1 MSTETNTNGAQ
12 PAPAAQAQPT
22 IQPPA
27 SPLPPASPQVDEK
40 DPPWLPERLARAQKS
55 ATKEGEE
62 KGRKALLAELG
73 IDDPEV
79 VKKLVADKKKRDEDQ
94 KSLEQKVAEREAKLA
109 EYDAKLKQYQTA
121 TASLANEQ
129 LATLPEDRKA
139 AVLKLAGDDPA
150 KQLET
155 IATLRPTW
163 GLPAQQTTQT
173 QVQQQQSQGTPQGS
187 SAPIVQPSPVA
198 PAKPA
203 APTGPAANAPSPA
216 GTQVVA
222 NHLETYEYLLQQN
235 PFVAADYYQANYA
248 AIVEAK
254 QKRSA

>member
-1 MSTETNTNGAQ
+1 MSTETNPNGAQ
-12 PAPAAQAQPT
+12 PAPAAPVQPA

-27 SPLPPASPQVDEK
+27 SLPPAAPSSQPDDK

-79 VKKLVADKKKRDEDQ
+79 VKKLVVDKKRRDEEQ
-94 KSLEQKVAEREAKLA
+94 KSLEQKFAEREAKLA
-109 EYDAKLKQYQTA
+109 EYDAKLKQYHAA

-129 LATLPEDRKA
+129 LAALPEDRKA
-139 AVLKLAGDDPA
+139 VVLKLAGDDPA

-163 GLPAQQTTQT
+163 AALTQT
-173 QVQQQQSQGTPQGS
+173 QDQRQQSQDMPQGS
-187 SAPIVQPSPVA
+187 SAPTAQPPQVA

-216 GTQVVA
+216 GTHIVA
-222 NHLETYEYLLQQN
+222 NHLETYEYLLQHN